1 VRTKNSTVL
10 LRIFLLWLV
19 VPAVLHAA
27 GPEGLE
33 LEVVPQSLELGPCGK
48 DSPLLVIVRNKGKSA
63 TANLQLSLLT
73 DLPMEI
79 TPKPDVRTLV
89 SRQQTSWQFNVRC
102 SSEFPAGSLHVV
114 LSAESA
120 EKTNGEALRQIVTN
134 SLTVKLREPQTLES
148 VAAIDIKSTLES
160 LTDSDKG
167 EIVVIVSN
175 KTLRPITV
183 NIDPSGPQFIKLTPS
198 PAGSPV
204 PEKTIDGL
212 RTETFK
218 FIATAKDRVT
228 PGKQLLLFKVRLL
241 TDRGA
246 RDYLVTRE
254 VSIGVLGQS
263 EILKLLGVPS
273 FFLLPG
279 FLAVTAFQF
288 FWGLFA
294 VKFGASKDPPWGKE
308 KEFFWLLAVSASLAI
323 SSLFLLWRRDVFS
336 FYGLF
341 DVMVIW
347 WVSITIGSLCYLGVH
362 LWKVRQKKKEKEEEE
377 RLAREKKEQEERL
390 ERATYPQEGDLPLVV
405 LRKMKDHQLTLVRP
419 LVKLQDLDTPFFQ
432 LYPHATDGT
441 IYACPPMLLTWE
453 LPAPGKLRDAVDEV
467 LNPNNRDPGVLAELL
482 ESPGAK
488 GPDGSPLFELKW
500 IDLPAG
506 NSHPRK
512 IAKDGVGKPLREDLV
527 VSQQEP

>member
-1 VRTKNSTVL
+1 VRIKNSSVL

-48 DSPLLVIVRNKGKSA
+48 DSPLLVIARNQGKSA
-63 TANLQLSLLT
+63 VANLRLTLLT
-73 DLPMEI
+73 DLPLEI
-79 TPKPDVRTLV
+79 TPKPDVQALAPL
-89 SRQQTSWQFNVRC
+89 QQTSWEFNVRC
-102 SSEFPAGSLHVV
+102 VSEFPSGSLHVV

-120 EKTNGEALRQIVTN
+120 EKTNGEALRQIVTK

-167 EIVVIVSN
+167 EIIVIVSN

-183 NIDPSGPQFIKLTPS
+183 KIDPTGPDFIKLTPS
-198 PAGSPV
+198 PADAPTPG
-204 PEKTIDGL
+204 KNIDGL
-212 RTETFK
+212 RTETFT
-218 FIATAKDRVT
+218 FIATANGRVR
-228 PGKQLLLFKVRLL
+228 PGKQLLLFNVRLL
-241 TDRGA
+241 TDRGG
-246 RDYLVTRE
+246 RDYLITRE
-254 VSIGVLGQS
+254 VSVGVIGQS

-279 FLAVTAFQF
+279 FLAISSFQF
-288 FWGLFA
+288 FWALFA
-294 VKFGASKDPPWGKE
+294 VKFGGSKDPPWGKE

-347 WVSITIGSLCYLGVH
+347 WVSITIGALCYLGIH
-362 LWKVRQKKKEKEEEE
+362 LWRIGQEKKKK
-377 RLAREKKEQEERL
+377 AQEENL
-390 ERATYPQEGDLPLVV
+390 DQAMYPQPGDSQLLV
-405 LRKMKDHQLTLVRP
+405 LRKMKDHALTLVRP
-419 LVKLQDLDTPFFQ
+419 RVKLQDLAMPFFE
-432 LYPHATDGT
+432 LYEHATDGSL
-441 IYACPPMLLTWE
+441 YVCPPMVLIWE
-453 LPAPGKLRDAVDEV
+453 RGASTNLRDAVQEV
-467 LNPNNRDPGVLAELL
+467 LDGNRDPGALAGLL
-482 ESPGAK
+482 ENAK
-488 GPDGSPLFELKW
+488 RSDGSFPYELKW

-506 NSHPRK
+506 NSNPQK
-512 IAKDGVGKPLREDLV
+512 IAKDKVEKRLGDDLV
-527 VSQQEP
+527 VSQQDRQE